1 MFGNSRLR
9 GLAIAALA
17 AAFASI
23 VAGSALAANVAGTPK
38 NDVLRGSAQADRI
51 DGKGGNDK
59 LYGLGG
65 KDSLVGGA
73 GNDMLVGGPGP
84 DLLNCGP
91 GNDIAVADISDR
103 PSLGCET
110 IKGLPQPDLSVRD
123 FSGMEGN
130 SGAQNML
137 VPVELAKASPLKVTV
152 SFATR
157 NGTASAGSDYVAASG
172 QVTFGPGETS
182 KTIPVSIMGDT
193 VVEENETVIL
203 ALSSPVNAKLARGNA
218 TITIANEDVPKPRA
232 GRYAGTTS
240 QGRAVTFDVSPD
252 LTLVTGFSIYMDVNC
267 PSVGVVL
274 PNERIDVPF
283 PLPLTQDWKFSI
295 SDSYSD
301 ADGSISIRI
310 DGGLAIA
317 GPATG
322 TLRLDMSLNLP
333 FGVVQCSTDNV
344 TWTAQPPA

>member
-1 MFGNSRLR
+1 MLGNSQFR
-9 GLAIAALA
+9 GLTVAALA

-23 VAGSALAANVAGTPK
+23 VVGSAFAANVAGSPK

-59 LYGLGG
+59 LYGLAGN
-65 KDSLVGGA
+65 DSLVGGA
-73 GNDMLVGGPGP
+73 GNDTLVGGPGS

-91 GNDIAVADISDR
+91 GNDTAIADVSDR

-123 FSGMEGN
+123 LSGMEGDA
-130 SGAQNML
+130 GAQTML

-152 SFATR
+152 AFATR

-172 QVTFGPGETS
+172 QMTFRPGETS

-203 ALSSPVNAKLARGNA
+203 ALSSPVNAKLARASA
-218 TITIANEDVPKPRA
+218 TITITNEDVPKPRA
-232 GRYAGTTS
+232 GRYAGNTS
-240 QGRAVTFDVSPD
+240 QGRAVSFTVSPD
-252 LTLVTGFSIYMDVNC
+252 LTLVTGFTIYVDINC

-274 PNERIDVPF
+274 PNERLDVPI
-283 PLPLTQDWKFSI
+283 PLTLTPDWKFSI
-295 SDSYSD
+295 TDSYSD
-301 ADGSISIRI
+301 SEGSISIRI
-310 DGGLAIA
+310 DGGLPVS

-322 TLRLDMSLNLP
+322 TARLDMSLNLSI
-333 FGVVQCSTDNV
+333 GVVNCSTDNV